1 MPKKAGIAFVA
12 VGAVLIL
19 SALLLFLHN
28 DREDQRAGQEAEKIL
43 TALQSA
49 IPDQL
54 PEITAPPSTKPEES
68 LPNPEPTE
76 TEPRE
81 MTVVEIDGYGY
92 IGYISIPTISVEL
105 PVMSEWDY
113 SRLELAPC
121 RQFGSTVTDD
131 LVIAA
136 HNYKSH
142 FRYLSQL
149 NAGDPVQFTDMDGQM
164 ITYAVAAIETLN
176 PEEVEA
182 VQNSGYD
189 LVLYTC
195 NPGGQTRIVIYC
207 NRYK

>member
-49 IPDQL
+49 IPDQPL
-54 PEITAPPSTKPEES
+54 EITTPPEES
-68 LPNPEPTE
+68 LQAPEPTE
-76 TEPRE
+76 TEPQE

-92 IGYISIPTISVEL
+92 IGYISIPAISVEL

-149 NAGDPVQFTDMDGQM
+149 KVGDAVQFTDMDGRV
-164 ITYAVAAIETLN
+164 ITYAAAAIETLN
-176 PEEVEA
+176 PEEVDA